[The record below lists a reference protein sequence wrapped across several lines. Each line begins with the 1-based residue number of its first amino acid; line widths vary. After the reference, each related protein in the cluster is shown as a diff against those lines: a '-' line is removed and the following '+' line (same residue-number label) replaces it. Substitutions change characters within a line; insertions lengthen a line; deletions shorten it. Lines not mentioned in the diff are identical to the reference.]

1 MASHSNYLVRH
12 LVTLAVRGL
21 SKSFGATRAVD
32 GVSLD
37 IPAGSFVGII
47 GRSGAGKSTLL
58 RMINRLVDPSH
69 GTIAFGDTTIT
80 ALRGRDLRAWRA
92 RCAMVFQQFNLVDR
106 LDVMTNVLL
115 GRANNSVAALL
126 KFWSADDKAMALTAL
141 EMFDMGRLAAQRA
154 GTLSGGQQQR
164 VAICRALVQ
173 EPDLILADEPVSSL
187 DPRSTRLVMDALQRA
202 NVEFGITVLANL
214 HSLELARQYCGRLI
228 GLSAGRLVFDGCP
241 AELTDAKIRD
251 LYGLESD
258 EITGGQAF
266 NAQATQHAMGSA
278 ASAR

>member
-1 MASHSNYLVRH
+1 
-12 LVTLAVRGL
+12 
-21 SKSFGATRAVD
+21 
-32 GVSLD
+32 
-37 IPAGSFVGII
+37 
-47 GRSGAGKSTLL
+47 
-58 RMINRLVDPSH
+58 
-69 GTIAFGDTTIT
+69 
-80 ALRGRDLRAWRA
+80 
-92 RCAMVFQQFNLVDR
+92 MVFQQFNLVDR

-228 GLSAGRLVFDGCP
+228 GLSAGRIVFDGCP

-258 EITGGQAF
+258 EITGSQAF
-266 NAQATQHAMGSA
+266 NAQATQHAMGCA
-278 ASAR
+278 ASAL

>member
-1 MASHSNYLVRH
+1 MLSVRR
-12 LVTLAVRGL
+12 LG
-21 SKSFGATRAVD
+21 KSFGATRAVD
-32 GVSLD
+32 GVTLD

-58 RMINRLVDPSH
+58 RMINRLVDPTE
-69 GTIAFGDTTIT
+69 GTIAFGGTNIT
-80 ALRGRDLRAWRA
+80 ALHGRDLRAWRA

-115 GRANNSVAALL
+115 GRANNGVAALL
-126 KFWSADDKAMALTAL
+126 KLWSADDKAIALTAL

-173 EPDLILADEPVSSL
+173 EPDLILADEPVASL
-187 DPRSTRLVMDALQRA
+187 DPRSTRLVMDALHRV

-214 HSLELARQYCGRLI
+214 HSIDLARQYCDRLI
-228 GLSAGRLVFDGCP
+228 GLSAGRLVFDGSP
-241 AELTDAKIRD
+241 AELTDSVVRD

-258 EITGGQAF
+258 EITDGQA
-266 NAQATQHAMGSA
+266 AGAWATRPTIGRIA
-278 ASAR
+278 AAH